1 MFCKHKDCRKTLVIE
16 YTKKFNF
23 LIFMFS
29 SCLICLHEVPILEEN
44 YDEDDDEEYED
55 NIVKRN

>member
-1 MFCKHKDCRKTLVIE
+1 
-16 YTKKFNF
+16 
-23 LIFMFS
+23 MFS
-29 SCLICLHEVPILEEN
+29 SCLICLHQVPILEEN